1 MIPFCPFSF
10 LLFHL
15 ISLRSI
21 SYPSFSIQ
29 LKIANV
35 SFLSNHF
42 VQMPSTHF
50 IIPFFNYLPSSDLSV
65 LHIKGLFVYFTCHWY
80 FPTTF
85 PGLPHLHSFNICFHR
100 RQLSSIPKF
109 VSIYLTPCTFGN
121 PPFLSIVSR
130 DYSSIQ
136 IFQPHNSSPFRHVCA
151 AVRARHYFFLIQ
163 FSFSF
168 FLLLHSYWVIN
179 WLTID

>member
-65 LHIKGLFVYFTCHWY
+65 LHIKGLFVLPVIDISPLLFRV
-80 FPTTF
+80 FPIYTLLTF
-85 PGLPHLHSFNICFHR
+85 ASIGGNFLPSRNL
-100 RQLSSIPKF
+100 
-109 VSIYLTPCTFGN
+109 Y
-121 PPFLSIVSR
+121 LSIWL
-130 DYSSIQ
+130 
-136 IFQPHNSSPFRHVCA
+136 HV
-151 AVRARHYFFLIQ
+151 HSEIHL
-163 FSFSF
+163 S
-168 FLLLHSYWVIN
+168 FLLLAVTILPFKFSS
-179 WLTID
+179 LTILLHFDMCVRLCELATTFF